1 MTAFSFFGEQ
11 LFVLYTWV
19 GHLGLASVTWAT
31 ATLAFTVRHH
41 SWARLTASARRTAVR
56 AGVVAGG
63 AVGALLAAGL
73 RVGGTAYAPAA
84 PLFWENVTAIVSC
97 LGLVLAAY
105 AAGSGLAGAVS
116 AKVGAV
122 PRLPVAAVDSVDPV
136 DAAVRA
142 YERLVASTER
152 LRGSEEEAV
161 DRARAVNDGVAASEY
176 VKAAEA
182 IRHRLELAEELKA
195 STAAAVLRLAC
206 GGPVHRLLERRPDQ
220 VLERL
225 NEPGSK
231 VPLGGRV
238 ATALTAV
245 RAFVSEV
252 EAAQA
257 QLAKERQG
265 AQGSVAQ
272 RLGIDAS
279 ERAKPFELALGELAT
294 TYGRV
299 AHRLHALRLRVGA
312 DADASA
318 VASAAMALAG
328 QTPMPQRDVVEI
340 ALEMTQAE
348 QSAVSALTA
357 LSVEPVRISDVVV
370 QASVVL
376 ARSEGD
382 DEAMADMLR
391 VMRQE
396 MER

>member
-19 GHLGLASVTWAT
+19 GHLGLALATWAM
-31 ATLAFTVRHH
+31 ATLAFTVRQQ
-41 SWARLTASARRTAVR
+41 SWARLHASARRTAMR

-63 AVGALLAAGL
+63 TLGALLASGL

-84 PLFWENVTAIVSC
+84 PLFWENVTAVVSC

-105 AAGSGLAGAVS
+105 AAGSGLAGAIAS
-116 AKVGAV
+116 KAAAV
-122 PRLPVAAVDSVDPV
+122 PQLPVAAVDPIE
-136 DAAVRA
+136 AAVRA

-152 LRGSEEEAV
+152 LRGSEEEAATG
-161 DRARAVNDGVAASEY
+161 ARAVRDGVAASEY
-176 VKAAEA
+176 VSAAEA
-182 IRHRLELAEELKA
+182 IGHRLQLAEELKA

-206 GGPVHRLLERRPDQ
+206 GAPVHRLLERRPDQ
-220 VLERL
+220 ALKRL
-225 NEPGSK
+225 DEPGSK
-231 VPLGGRV
+231 APLGGRV
-238 ATALTAV
+238 DAALTAV
-245 RAFVSEV
+245 RTFLSEV

-265 AQGSVAQ
+265 APGSVAH
-272 RLGIDAS
+272 RLRIDAS
-279 ERAKPFELALGELAT
+279 ERAKPFDLALGELVT

-299 AHRLHALRLRVGA
+299 AHRLDALRLRVAA

-318 VASAAMALAG
+318 VASAAMELAG
-328 QTPMPQRDVVEI
+328 QAPTPPRDVVEV

-348 QSAVSALTA
+348 QSAVAALTA
-357 LSVEPVRISDVVV
+357 LGVEPVRISDVVV
-370 QASVVL
+370 QASVAL

-382 DEAMADMLR
+382 DEAMADVLR